1 MATIDD
7 TQNHVQLNA
16 ESSPDAPPQQSSA
29 GKEEYPSL
37 PPAPLPDIDGSSEN
51 GHIAADAVPPP
62 TESTE
67 QPWNKVASGDF
78 IHETKISSED
88 QVNLARP
95 GSLPTPEP
103 SRRGS
108 NTLVGS
114 PRQGEGLQ
122 LLMEE
127 FADDESSDTS
137 WDIQEA
143 IRSRTQTLTEK
154 NHQGIFSKQR
164 RANQANTAGTVTSA
178 NAWLPA
184 GFEDDL
190 DEVTGADDEFEPTRG
205 RRWRVRLAPLNTPIH
220 RRMQTLVV
228 LLHVLGM
235 GITFSFFCFMCTLPL
250 FWPIIITY
258 LVFIRLSRAGSDG
271 KTNRRVEWLRRARI
285 WKYFADYF
293 PVKLHKTADLPP
305 TRKYI
310 FAVHP
315 HGIIS
320 HGAFASFATE
330 ALGFSDKF
338 PGITNSLCTLHGNF
352 KTPFY
357 REYLMAMGLISV
369 SKESIINTLMTGG
382 TNGEGMGRAVSI
394 IVGGAREALEA
405 CPKTMRLILK
415 RRGFCRMALRTGADL
430 VPVLCFGENDLYQ
443 QWGPQDHPRFRRLQ
457 MKALAYLGFAVPVLR
472 GRGVFNYDFGV
483 LPQRRPINVVVGEP
497 IKVEQFRSGGN
508 IEPRVEELW
517 KLYCQKLQELY
528 DQNKDVYF
536 KDRKEEMRF
545 VDSEEL

>member
-1 MATIDD
+1 MATADHP
-7 TQNHVQLNA
+7 TQNRDQLNA
-16 ESSPDAPPQQSSA
+16 EHKADGASPQEAA
-29 GKEEYPSL
+29 AVEEGFPSL
-37 PPAPLPDIDGSSEN
+37 PPAPLPDIDAHSEN
-51 GHIAADAVPPP
+51 GHDATTSSESN
-62 TESTE
+62 TEK
-67 QPWNKVASGDF
+67 PWNKVASGP
-78 IHETKISSED
+78 ETKKVKQD
-88 QVNLARP
+88 QANPVRP
-95 GSLPTPEP
+95 EALPTPEL

-114 PRQGEGLQ
+114 PHQAEALQ
-122 LLMEE
+122 MHMEE

-137 WDIQEA
+137 WDIHED
-143 IRSRTQTLTEK
+143 IRSRTQAAAERK
-154 NHQGIFSKQR
+154 EQERMSSKQQQR
-164 RANQANTAGTVTSA
+164 NNKGNATGAVTSA
-178 NAWLPA
+178 SAWLPS
-184 GFEDDL
+184 GFDDDL
-190 DEVTGADDEFEPTRG
+190 DEVTGADDEFTPTHG
-205 RRWRVRLAPLNTPIH
+205 QRRWGVRLAPVNTPIH
-220 RRMQTLVV
+220 RRMQTLVA

-235 GITFSFFCFMCTLPL
+235 GITFSFFCFLCTLPL
-250 FWPIIITY
+250 LWPIIIAY
-258 LVFIRLSRAGSDG
+258 LVFIRLSNAGSDG
-271 KTNRRVEWLRRARI
+271 RTDRRIQRLRRSRI
-285 WKYFADYF
+285 WKYFAAYF
-293 PVKLHKTADLPP
+293 PVQLHKTADLPP

-320 HGAFASFATE
+320 HGAFACFATE
-330 ALGFSDKF
+330 ALGFSEKF

-352 KTPFY
+352 KTPLY

-382 TNGEGMGRAVSI
+382 TNGEGMGKAVSI

-497 IKVEQFRSGGN
+497 IKVEQFRDGGN

-517 KLYCQKLQELY
+517 KLYCQKLVELY
-528 DQNKDVYF
+528 DQNKDIYF

-545 VDSEEL
+545 IDSEE